1 MSKPSIRLSIG
12 GGIAPGRTDS
22 LSDQLALLREMEELN
37 LLHLAGGGGADAQ
50 SGLYAAMALV
60 AEHTRRTLVGSM
72 VDNPYTRLPTVAAGE
87 ISMIQQISGGRA
99 FFCLG
104 TGGGQAR
111 ATLRQFGLEP
121 TTLAVFREYAAAVK
135 GLCAG
140 VPVEYQGRT
149 LQIWGDREPSN
160 VPLYLDVSG
169 PRGMRLCGEIAD
181 GAIIPYGIS
190 QEAVAQFKEGIA
202 EGARAVGRDPAAV
215 ECWWIPP
222 VMLADTEAEALEK
235 LKFYLAMRTNSIMSY
250 PEKKA
255 VPEELHER
263 IRAFRAEYVPT
274 AHSRPDLKTNS
285 ALLDKHDLTEWAAS
299 RHAILGPPGRIVE
312 RILEVASWGVTNIM
326 FALWDR
332 TVEDRRKSVRIFA
345 EKVLPHVT

>member
-1 MSKPSIRLSIG
+1 
-12 GGIAPGRTDS
+12 
-22 LSDQLALLREMEELN
+22 
-37 LLHLAGGGGADAQ
+37 
-50 SGLYAAMALV
+50 
-60 AEHTRRTLVGSM
+60 
-72 VDNPYTRLPTVAAGE
+72 
-87 ISMIQQISGGRA
+87 
-99 FFCLG
+99 
-104 TGGGQAR
+104 
-111 ATLRQFGLEP
+111 
-121 TTLAVFREYAAAVK
+121 
-135 GLCAG
+135 
-140 VPVEYQGRT
+140 
-149 LQIWGDREPSN
+149 
-160 VPLYLDVSG
+160 
-169 PRGMRLCGEIAD
+169 
-181 GAIIPYGIS
+181 
-190 QEAVAQFKEGIA
+190 
-202 EGARAVGRDPAAV
+202 
-215 ECWWIPP
+215 
-222 VMLADTEAEALEK
+222 MLADTEAEALEK